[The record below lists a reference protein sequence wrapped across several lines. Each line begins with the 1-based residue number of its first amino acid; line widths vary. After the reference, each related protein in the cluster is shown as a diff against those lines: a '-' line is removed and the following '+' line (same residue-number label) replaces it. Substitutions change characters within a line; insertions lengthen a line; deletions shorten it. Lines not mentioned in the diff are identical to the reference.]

1 MAIDKTK
8 RGTAISA
15 NVPFALAQAV
25 YAEVKNG
32 RHDSAGGVV
41 RAALRQYLGLDED
54 DQPLPAAPP
63 AGTTAVDD
71 AEPAGDASAAGR
83 RARRRHRDH
92 LSP

>member
-41 RAALRQYLGLDED
+41 RAALRLYLGLDEND
-54 DQPLPAAPP
+54 EPLPAP
-63 AGTTAVDD
+63 AAATDTAEADD
-71 AEPAGDASAAGR
+71 SEHRGR
-83 RARRRHRDH
+83 RRRGHFN
-92 LSP
+92 P